1 MAVSQQAGFAVF
13 EVYAYESAGMIYV
26 QVGDPAAAL
35 PCLTQALT
43 LSNAQASRVTKVLI
57 LLDGARAP
65 ARRDPDGHD
74 HARTGR
80 RGGDCA
86 HKAQD
91 PAARILVLTSFGE
104 REKVAAAF
112 RAGAAGYLLKDS
124 SPDELFAAIHS
135 VHRGSLVIP
144 QELAKELLQPPP
156 SALTASQFTA
166 RELDV
171 LRLLVQGK
179 SNPEIGQEL
188 FISATTV
195 RSHVTSILTKLN
207 VANRTQ
213 AALVAQER
221 QLV

>member
-1 MAVSQQAGFAVF
+1 M
-13 EVYAYESAGMIYV
+13 
-26 QVGDPAAAL
+26 
-35 PCLTQALT
+35 
-43 LSNAQASRVTKVLI
+43 
-57 LLDGARAP
+57 
-65 ARRDPDGHD
+65 
-74 HARTGR
+74 
-80 RGGDCA
+80 
-86 HKAQD
+86 
-91 PAARILVLTSFGE
+91 LTSFGE
-104 REKVAAAF
+104 WEKVAAAL

-166 RELDV
+166 RELNV
-171 LRLLVQGK
+171 LRLLVQVK